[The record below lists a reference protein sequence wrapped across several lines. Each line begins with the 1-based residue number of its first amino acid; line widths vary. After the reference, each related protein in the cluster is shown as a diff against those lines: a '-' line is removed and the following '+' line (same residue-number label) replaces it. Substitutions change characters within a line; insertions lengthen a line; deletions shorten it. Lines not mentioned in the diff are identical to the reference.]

1 MQDLDLNMNA
11 AEQSGWSGAV
21 SALIR
26 SYVADWRG
34 WVARLATGYAAAA
47 VMLLAGVL
55 AVFAAVAVA
64 VTALFHFIELRY
76 GTDTA
81 YAGVGG
87 GLLVLGMILLLGGWA
102 MLRQRTPPFP
112 RPGRQAQAAASVL
125 AGSATSRVLTGLS
138 EVETAEPHPMTQV
151 LVGAAVTLLIGW
163 IVASRLQSASRG
175 RRVPR

>member
-21 SALIR
+21 SALAR
-26 SYVADWRG
+26 FYVADWRG
-34 WVARLATGYAAAA
+34 WVARLVTGYAVAT
-47 VMLLAGVL
+47 VMLLAGIL
-55 AVFAAVAVA
+55 AVFATIAVA

-102 MLRQRTPPFP
+102 MLRRRAPPIP
-112 RPGRQAQAAASVL
+112 RPGRQAQAAKSML
-125 AGSATSRVLTGLS
+125 AGSAASRVLAGLS
-138 EVETAEPHPMTQV
+138 EVETAAPHPITQV
-151 LVGAAVTLLIGW
+151 LVGAAVTVLIGW

-175 RRVPR
+175 RRAPR

>member
-1 MQDLDLNMNA
+1 MNA

-21 SALIR
+21 SALAR

-34 WVARLATGYAAAA
+34 WVARLVTGYAVAT
-47 VMLLAGVL
+47 VMLLAGIL
-55 AVFAAVAVA
+55 AVFATIAVA

-102 MLRQRTPPFP
+102 MLRRRAPPIP
-112 RPGRQAQAAASVL
+112 RPGRQAQAAKSML
-125 AGSATSRVLTGLS
+125 AGLS
-138 EVETAEPHPMTQV
+138 EVETAAPHPITQV
-151 LVGAAVTLLIGW
+151 LVGAAVIVLIGW
-163 IVASRLQSASRG
+163 IVASRLQSAPRG
-175 RRVPR
+175 RRAPR